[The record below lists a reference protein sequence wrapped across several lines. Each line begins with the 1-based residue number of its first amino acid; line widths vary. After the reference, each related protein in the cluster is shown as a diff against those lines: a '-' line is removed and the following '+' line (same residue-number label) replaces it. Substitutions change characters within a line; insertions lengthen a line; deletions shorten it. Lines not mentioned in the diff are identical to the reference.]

1 MRNLGSALVAAA
13 ALVGSTL
20 VSAAP
25 TAAAAEPRYVARSE
39 VIGTS
44 HQGRPIKAYFR
55 GDPKA
60 RHVLLVLG
68 QMHGNEPAGRK
79 TADYLIRHRRPKAG
93 TAMWVVPT
101 MNPDGA
107 RKRTRTNARGVD
119 LNRNWPTSG
128 WTRKGKGTRTWGGR
142 ARGSE
147 RETKVMMRFLQ
158 RVKPDYIASIHQP
171 YGVIGKSRKDPAWH
185 RRLAKELGL
194 RLKSLPVGPSNKVS
208 PTLTGWYNRYYGRY
222 GTATTIE
229 YRAKPSSAWAGKRAS
244 RAILTAARLR

>member
-1 MRNLGSALVAAA
+1 MRILGSALVAAA
-13 ALVGSTL
+13 ALVGSSL
-20 VSAAP
+20 VAAAP
-25 TAAAAEPRYVARSE
+25 ATAADESRYVARSE

-60 RHVLLVLG
+60 THVLLVLG
-68 QMHGNEPAGRK
+68 QMHGNEKAGRT
-79 TADYLIRHRRPKAG
+79 TASYLVRHRKPKAG
-93 TAMWVVPT
+93 TAMWIVPT
-101 MNPDGA
+101 MNPDGH
-107 RKRTRTNARGVD
+107 RKGTRTNARGVD

-147 RETKVMMRFLQ
+147 RETKAMMRFLK

-171 YGVIGKSRKDPAWH
+171 YGVIGKSSKDRAWH
-185 RRLAKELGL
+185 RRLATELGL
-194 RLKSLPVGPSNKVS
+194 KLKALPIGPSDKVS
-208 PTLTGWYNRYYGRY
+208 PTLTGWYNRYYGKH

-229 YRAKPSSAWAGKRAS
+229 YRSKPSTAWAGKKAS
-244 RAILTAARLR
+244 RAIMTAARVR